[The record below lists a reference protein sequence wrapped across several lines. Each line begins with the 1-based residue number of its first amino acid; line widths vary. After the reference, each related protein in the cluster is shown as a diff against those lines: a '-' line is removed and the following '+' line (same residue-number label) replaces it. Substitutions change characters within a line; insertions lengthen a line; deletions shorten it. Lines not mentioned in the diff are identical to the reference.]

1 LHKKYF
7 SKTLKH
13 FVTKCQKFTTEKQT
27 LAQNPLFHHQ
37 LDTLY
42 DPVAVLMNHNKG
54 VTKISLG
61 TLVRKPSYLV
71 TYHVNPLTC
80 TSHDLG
86 NHLCNFVSM
95 VQK

>member
-1 LHKKYF
+1 MHKKYF

-42 DPVAVLMNHNKG
+42 DPVAVSMNHNKG